1 MITIQKNRDF
11 FDEVSRFN
19 PKLAHI
25 LEHDHGWHDKLVYR
39 SDNGSISQPRGRSQR
54 TTKTPDEDEILQVV
68 PKKMGRN

>member
-25 LEHDHGWHDKLVYR
+25 LEHHHGWHDKLVYR
-39 SDNGSISQPRGRSQR
+39 SDNGSISQPRGRSQG

>member
-39 SDNGSISQPRGRSQR
+39 SDNGSISQPRGRSQG
-54 TTKTPDEDEILQVV
+54 TTKTPDEDEILRVV
-68 PKKMGRN
+68 PSKMGRN

>member
-11 FDEVSRFN
+11 FDEVSSFN

-39 SDNGSISQPRGRSQR
+39 SEDAGVSQSRGRSQG
-54 TTKTPDEDEILQVV
+54 TTQTPDEDEILRVV
-68 PKKMGRN
+68 PSKMGRN

>member
-1 MITIQKNRDF
+1 MIIIEKNRTF
-11 FDEVSRFN
+11 FDEVARFN

-39 SDNGSISQPRGRSQR
+39 SDDAGISQPRGRSQG
-54 TTKTPDEDEILQVV
+54 TTKTPDEDEILQLV

>member
-25 LEHDHGWHDKLVYR
+25 LEHDHGWHDKLVHR
-39 SDNGSISQPRGRSQR
+39 SDDASISQPTRRSQG
-54 TTKTPDEDEILQVV
+54 TTKTPDEDEILRLV
-68 PKKMGRN
+68 PQKMGRN

>member
-11 FDEVSRFN
+11 FEEVSRFN

-39 SDNGSISQPRGRSQR
+39 SDNGSISQPRGRSQG
-54 TTKTPDEDEILQVV
+54 TTKTPDEDEILRLV
-68 PKKMGRN
+68 PQKMGRN

>member
-25 LEHDHGWHDKLVYR
+25 LEHDHGWHDKLVHR
-39 SDNGSISQPRGRSQR
+39 SEDASISQPTRRSQG
-54 TTKTPDEDEILQVV
+54 TTKTPDEDEILRLV
-68 PKKMGRN
+68 PQKMGRN

>member
-39 SDNGSISQPRGRSQR
+39 SDNGSISQPRGRSQG
-54 TTKTPDEDEILQVV
+54 TTKTPDEDEILHVV
-68 PKKMGRN
+68 SKKMGRN

>member
-25 LEHDHGWHDKLVYR
+25 LEHDHGWHDKLVHR
-39 SDNGSISQPRGRSQR
+39 SDDASISQPRGRPQGTSN
-54 TTKTPDEDEILQVV
+54 TPDEDEILRLV
-68 PKKMGRN
+68 PQEVGRN